1 MSFDKIYSV
10 DFITGDIHVSTINGS
25 SKNKSDHASRYN
37 DIEIDVVESV
47 LYYIDDKDI
56 KRGNLDLT
64 RNEIFAK
71 NVSVH
76 DITVDWIG
84 RRIFYIDSTNIIYQI
99 YLNFTLQKNIT
110 SEMRLQPGLQ
120 FSSIAFDSKHGYL
133 FLAEST
139 ELFLWLWNKTA
150 NKHHILSVSLQSIAH
165 DLTLDMAK
173 EKIYWRVS
181 NGNIF
186 LVITTPKM

>member
-10 DFITGDIHVSTINGS
+10 DSITGDIHVSTINGS

-37 DIEIDVVESV
+37 DIEIDVVENV

-99 YLNFTLQKNIT
+99 YLNITFQENIT
-110 SEMRLQPGLQ
+110 SVMRLQPGLQ
-120 FSSIAFDSKHGYL
+120 FSSIAFDSKHGQCKRC
-133 FLAEST
+133 AT
-139 ELFLWLWNKTA
+139 
-150 NKHHILSVSLQSIAH
+150 ISI
-165 DLTLDMAK
+165 
-173 EKIYWRVS
+173 R
-181 NGNIF
+181 NGNKV
-186 LVITTPKM
+186 LKYSRMW

>member
-10 DFITGDIHVSTINGS
+10 DSITGDIYVSTINGS

-37 DIEIDVVESV
+37 DIEIDVVENV
-47 LYYIDDKDI
+47 LYYIDDNDI
-56 KRGNLDLT
+56 KRGNLALT

-99 YLNFTLQKNIT
+99 YLKKEIT
-110 SEMRLQPGLQ
+110 SVMRLQPGLQ
-120 FSSIAFDSKHGYL
+120 FSSIAFDSKQGYL

-139 ELFLWLWNKTA
+139 ELFLWLWSMTA
-150 NKHHILSVSLQSIAH
+150 NKHHILSVSLQSIAY

-173 EKIYWRVS
+173 EKIYCIW
-181 NGNIF
+181 GF
-186 LVITTPKM
+186 HLYHD